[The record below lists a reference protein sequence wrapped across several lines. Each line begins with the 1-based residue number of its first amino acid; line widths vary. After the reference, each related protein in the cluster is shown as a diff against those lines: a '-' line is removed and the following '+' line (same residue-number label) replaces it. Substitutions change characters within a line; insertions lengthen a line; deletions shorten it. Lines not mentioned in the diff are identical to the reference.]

1 MISALYAIALNAG
14 APRVVRGARIEHVC
28 GNPGLTPEMDRDY
41 GRRIVETA
49 LAAIQR
55 AVTGP
60 TLFDPATATPTV
72 AAGAAS

>member
-41 GRRIVETA
+41 SRRIVQTGLTA
-49 LAAIQR
+49 VQTAVAA
-55 AVTGP
+55 P
-60 TLFDPATATPTV
+60 TLFDPATVTPHV
-72 AAGAAS
+72 PAGTA